1 MFLVV
6 NINLPKEKGKRERGE
21 EKKEEINSPRR
32 GTFFHF
38 SRGEK
43 KRKKKHS
50 PNGVYKNHVKMY
62 FERQKW

>member
-1 MFLVV
+1 MWVF
-6 NINLPKEKGKRERGE
+6 ERKGRIKKGGRTVRGGKKGGNQLTKKRY
-21 EKKEEINSPRR
+21 IFP
-32 GTFFHF
+32 F